1 MRDSFGG
8 WHMTRFLFA
17 TTALVGLIT
26 AAGAADL
33 GAPKIAAVGLPA
45 MSGDIVAYAGFS
57 RLIDDSDST
66 ESFSPSVIGGAGRV
80 NIWLA
85 PQWSTQLDLNAER
98 TSGKADGS
106 NVSDTS
112 VNLAGHASWRSNGFL
127 LGALASIGSDNDD
140 KSSGHNWNGRFA
152 TGALEGQATFGNFQ
166 LYAQGGFTDSLSIDT
181 YSFVTAR
188 YIRGEARYFAT
199 PNLMLSANLGYVH
212 ETYDSSGPL
221 KATTWGADV
230 EYKFDKSPVSIFASY
245 QGSYTS
251 EEPDEPGETWKTHT
265 VLAGVKYS
273 FGDQTLQSAA
283 TSGATLR
290 DYNPITGYSHLR
302 FNNWE

>member
-1 MRDSFGG
+1 
-8 WHMTRFLFA
+8 MTRFLLA

-26 AAGAADL
+26 TAGAADL
-33 GAPKIAAVGLPA
+33 GATKVAAVGLPA
-45 MSGDIVAYAGFS
+45 MSGDIVAYAGFM
-57 RLIDDSDST
+57 RLTDDYDSDY
-66 ESFSPSVIGGAGRV
+66 SFSPSIIGGAGRV

-85 PQWSTQLDLNAER
+85 PQWSTQFDLGAER
-98 TSGKADGS
+98 ASGKAFGS
-106 NVSDTS
+106 TYSDTS
-112 VNLAGHASWRSNGFL
+112 VNFAGHASWRSNGFL

-140 KSSGHNWNGRFA
+140 SWNGRFA

-166 LYAQGGFTDSLSIDT
+166 LYAQGGFTDSLSIDN
-181 YSFVTAR
+181 YGYLTAR

-199 PNLMLSANLGYVH
+199 PNLMLAANLGYTY
-212 ETYDSSGPL
+212 ETYDGHDYPL

-251 EEPDEPGETWKTHT
+251 ETPNEPGETWKTHT
-265 VLAGVKYS
+265 VLAGVKFS